1 MNDALKQRILDGYVD
16 AYGDVVREHQGMLL
30 GYALR
35 RLGDWTQAE
44 EVVQL
49 TFIRAYQKLV
59 EFRPE
64 EEFGVWLCVTCKYL
78 ILTELEKQ
86 RRELRN
92 KDNYRK
98 ALEIEIAT
106 AAAEDMALDQQQDQ
120 LGALRDCVGKLPQ
133 ETASVVELRYF
144 AKHSCKEIAAEKDRS
159 VTWVTSTLS
168 RVRKALRACLQAQAE
183 EALS

>member
-1 MNDALKQRILDGYVD
+1 M
-16 AYGDVVREHQGMLL
+16 
-30 GYALR
+30 
-35 RLGDWTQAE
+35 
-44 EVVQL
+44 
-49 TFIRAYQKLV
+49 
-59 EFRPE
+59 
-64 EEFGVWLCVTCKYL
+64 LCVTCKYL

-120 LGALRDCVGKLPQ
+120 LGALGDCVGKLPQ

-144 AKHSCKEIAAEKDRS
+144 AKRSCKEIAAEKDRS